1 MPFELSLCVWGNSSS
16 VFPVRKSEPTFPHAL
31 GLGCRPVARLHQ
43 SDASMQTFC
52 FRWDPQ
58 EETGLGEAA
67 MFAGVGGS
75 RGAQLL
81 VVAAAV
87 VVVPR
92 GSEVQFLMQ
101 K

>member
-1 MPFELSLCVWGNSSS
+1 MSFELSLCVWGNSSS
-16 VFPVRKSEPTFPHAL
+16 VFPVGESEPTFPHAL
-31 GLGCRPVARLHQ
+31 GLGCRPVTRLHQ

-67 MFAGVGGS
+67 VDGR

-92 GSEVQFLMQ
+92 GSEVRFLMQ